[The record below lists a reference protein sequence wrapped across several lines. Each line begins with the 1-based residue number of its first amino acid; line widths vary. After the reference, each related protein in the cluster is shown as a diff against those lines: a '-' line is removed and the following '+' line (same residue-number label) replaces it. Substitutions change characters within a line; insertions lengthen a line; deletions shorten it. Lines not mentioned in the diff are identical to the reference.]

1 MLEVTV
7 YRKFVAVVLGLNGL
21 ILVLIGYMILTTA
34 ETQLAALDL
43 ETSQI
48 QQILP
53 NYFGLGLSD
62 ALSSVFSFAAMVLV
76 YRANP
81 SGRTLSLLIGIYL
94 ALVGLGLYLLS
105 GALFGLYFISARGLI
120 IMGLAWKLSRGDT
133 SVTAM
138 ADET

>member
-1 MLEVTV
+1 M

-120 IMGLAWKLSRGDT
+120 IMGLAWKLSRGDLR
-133 SVTAM
+133 VTAM

>member
-1 MLEVTV
+1 M

-34 ETQLAALDL
+34 ESQLAALDL

-48 QQILP
+48 RQILP

-133 SVTAM
+133 SVTAT
-138 ADET
+138 ADEA

>member
-1 MLEVTV
+1 M

-34 ETQLAALDL
+34 ESQLAALDL

-48 QQILP
+48 RQILP

-120 IMGLAWKLSRGDT
+120 IMGLAWKLSRSDT
-133 SVTAM
+133 SATAT

>member
-1 MLEVTV
+1 M

-81 SGRTLSLLIGIYL
+81 FGRTLSLLIGIYL

-120 IMGLAWKLSRGDT
+120 IMGLAWKLSRGHESNSDG
-133 SVTAM
+133 
-138 ADET
+138 